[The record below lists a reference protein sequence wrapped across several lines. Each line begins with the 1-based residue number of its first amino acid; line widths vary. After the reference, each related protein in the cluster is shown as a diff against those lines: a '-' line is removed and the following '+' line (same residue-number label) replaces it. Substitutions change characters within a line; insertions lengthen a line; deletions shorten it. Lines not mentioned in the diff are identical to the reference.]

1 MLGRPSSRKKPRVM
15 ENNNAIVNDVR
26 TPVIP
31 ILLHGLFPVIS
42 VNQQK
47 IDRPLPTACCIMA
60 KGLDPDNSRTP
71 FDGHRAMSRTPQ
83 EVKHWR
89 SGKMK
94 RIHEIQHTFGIHG
107 GPQRDCRSALG
118 HADFHKAPAPARVLL
133 QRAVFGLRVLRH
145 RWTQSGPGEK
155 GMPRRPGN
163 PAFGAR
169 LGSVNVCK
177 SNLCF
182 RHVDVRLS

>member
-15 ENNNAIVNDVR
+15 ENDNAIVNDVR

-133 QRAVFGLRVLRH
+133 QRAVLGLRVLRH
-145 RWTQSGPGEK
+145 RRTQSGPGEK
-155 GMPRRPGN
+155 WMPRRPGN

-169 LGSVNVCK
+169 LGSVNVSK